1 MKISLN
7 TDSKIILKNLSYLT
21 VLKVLNIGIKIVLAG
36 YLIRILGELNYG
48 IITWVDSVVQY
59 FIMIIN
65 FGFNIYAAK
74 YIVEHKNQDTKINE
88 IISSIFYIKGILFI
102 SSIFCILFLGQFNEF
117 SSYKNL
123 LLLFMFCGIGEVLF
137 PIWFFQGVENLKP
150 ATIIV
155 FFSRLFLLIST
166 ILFVKATTHVEVYV
180 FLLVIS
186 SILMGLLGFWYVFK
200 YYNIKL
206 IKVSFESIKNYFKE
220 SLPFF
225 LGRFLSLVFNFGTI
239 FFIGK
244 FCEFEQVAGFDIS
257 LKIIM
262 LAVIPFEMLQQAV
275 FSDNI

>member
-7 TDSKIILKNLSYLT
+7 TDSKIILTNLSNLT

-186 SILMGLLGFWYVFK
+186 SILMGLLGF
-200 YYNIKL
+200 
-206 IKVSFESIKNYFKE
+206 
-220 SLPFF
+220 
-225 LGRFLSLVFNFGTI
+225 FLSTI
-239 FFIGK
+239 T
-244 FCEFEQVAGFDIS
+244 
-257 LKIIM
+257 
-262 LAVIPFEMLQQAV
+262 
-275 FSDNI
+275 